1 MIDLAPVDDGA
12 ALILGAGGGSLSV
25 RSDAGGGVVLVL
37 QDARSRP
44 VDPPLRLTRHE
55 ARRLAELL
63 ERVDGGP
70 T

>member
-1 MIDLAPVDDGA
+1 MIDLEPVDDGTVV
-12 ALILGAGGGSLSV
+12 ILGAGGGSLAV
-25 RSDAGGGVVLVL
+25 RPTEGGGVVLVL

-44 VDPPLRLTRHE
+44 VEPPLRLTRHE
-55 ARRLAELL
+55 ARRLAALL